1 MFRELSYRVMLKNI
15 SILLFCF
22 GFTISYASNQKYTI
36 SVCTTSNMQNALT
49 CKQRIDESMTTD
61 VFIVKEGKRFYT
73 YIGKFDTKHE
83 ANSVIKSASSYVKKQ
98 KPYVKSIEIEEEK
111 KPVET
116 EIVKADE
123 PVETKEEVIKEEPK
137 KVETIPLVSV
147 VPYMEDLKPVSSYYF
162 SKDEVK
168 KEEPRKESLEERFGL
183 KDNNKL
189 NKDDEKRKEEYITES
204 KKEPEPKIEI
214 QKAIEKIE
222 PKKAEIKQIEE
233 QIDSKIENE
242 LIQVSMD
249 EFDRANRLEKKS
261 TKKLEKVLENKLPP
275 RKIEEKKGKVDT
287 TLSVNDFE
295 QIILEVD
302 SITNKMIVKVKVDDE
317 FKDYKNF
324 IVSTAKKSV
333 KKPLGEGRISQIS
346 LDPIWYPTEDT
357 KKTFRKKG
365 INLPAVV
372 PPGHK
377 YNFMGAAKINLTHKV
392 DGKSTY
398 RIHGTLSEKT
408 IGTNESA
415 GCIRMKNS
423 DVLELASLLNDFADI
438 KSLNSVKVILK

>member
-1 MFRELSYRVMLKNI
+1 MLKNI
-15 SILLFCF
+15 FVLLFCF
-22 GFTISYASNQKYTI
+22 GFTFSYASSKKYTI
-36 SVCTTSNMQNALT
+36 SVCTTSSMQNALT
-49 CKQRIDESMTTD
+49 CKKRIDESMMAE
-61 VFIVKEGKRFYT
+61 VFIVEDKKGFYT
-73 YIGKFDTKHE
+73 YIGKFDNKQE
-83 ANSVIKSASSYVKKQ
+83 ANLVMKSASSYVKKQ
-98 KPYVKSIEIEEEK
+98 KPYIKSIEIKEEK

-123 PVETKEEVIKEEPK
+123 PVETKEEVVKEETK
-137 KVETIPLVSV
+137 RVETIPLVSI
-147 VPYMEDLKPVSSYYF
+147 VPYMEDLKPVGSYHF
-162 SKDEVK
+162 IKDE
-168 KEEPRKESLEERFGL
+168 EINQEPKKESLEERFGL
-183 KDNNKL
+183 KDSNKL
-189 NKDDEKRKEEYITES
+189 SKEDEKRKEEYINES
-204 KKEPEPKIEI
+204 KKEPEPKVEV
-214 QKAIEKIE
+214 QKEIEKIE
-222 PKKAEIKQIEE
+222 PKKAEIQKVEE

-249 EFDRANRLEKKS
+249 EFDRANKLEKKS
-261 TKKLEKVLENKLPP
+261 TKKLERILENKLPP
-275 RKIEEKKGKVDT
+275 KKIEEKKEQIDT

-333 KKPLGEGRISQIS
+333 KKPLGEGKVSQIS
-346 LDPIWYPTEDT
+346 LDPVWYPTEDT
-357 KKTFRKKG
+357 KKTFRKKD
-365 INLPAVV
+365 IELPSVV

-392 DGKSTY
+392 DGKNTY
-398 RIHGTLSEKT
+398 RIHGTLNEKT

-423 DVLELASLLNDFADI
+423 DVLELATLLNDFADI